1 MTIRF
6 LLILFFVPLIILSQN
21 KIDNKGFKQG
31 FWKLTFPFKNDST
44 IAEEGFF
51 LNDKEEVNG
60 LNIMKM
66 VKLEKL

>member
-51 LNDKEEVNG
+51 LNDKEEG
-60 LNIMKM
+60 QWIKYH
-66 VKLEKL
+66 E

>member
-31 FWKLTFPFKNDST
+31 FWKLTFPFNNDST

-51 LNDKEEVNG
+51 LNDKEEGQVLQAQKG
-60 LNIMKM
+60 RQF
-66 VKLEKL
+66 